1 MGAPVI
7 CFVHGRQ
14 QLCPGPF
21 PTNAMISDCLTSTTT
36 DFDARQQP
44 WLLFIHP
51 LSGSSTHVSFGG
63 VHACLHCAHST
74 CNLAAETINNRPLHY
89 ITYHF
94 VRTCCMVRHLAV
106 VLSRESM
113 LPAQLPFV
121 DSALTLSDKT

>member
-14 QLCPGPF
+14 QLWPGPF

-36 DFDARQQP
+36 DFDARQQL

-74 CNLAAETINNRPLHY
+74 CNLAAETTNNRPLHY

-94 VRTCCMVRHLAV
+94 VRLAAWC
-106 VLSRESM
+106 
-113 LPAQLPFV
+113 PIWQLCFRGSPCYQLN
-121 DSALTLSDKT
+121 SLL